1 MLLNTMN
8 YPFTPQPL
16 LIVQEQ
22 FKNFRNIHVTIIAN
36 NKSISTQ
43 KGNYKCTNH
52 IATNEFVRNSFVYL
66 HV

>member
-1 MLLNTMN
+1 MN
-8 YPFTPQPL
+8 YPYTPQPL

-22 FKNFRNIHVTIIAN
+22 LKNFINIHVTIPAN
-36 NKSISTQ
+36 HRSVSMQ

-52 IATNEFVRNSFVYL
+52 ITTNELLRNSFVYL